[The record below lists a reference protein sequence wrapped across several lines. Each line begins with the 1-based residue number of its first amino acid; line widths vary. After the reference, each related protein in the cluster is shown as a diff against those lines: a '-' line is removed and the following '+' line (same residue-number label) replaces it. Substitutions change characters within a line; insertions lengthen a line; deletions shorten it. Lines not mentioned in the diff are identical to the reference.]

1 MIARDGWA
9 EERAMADYKVES
21 KNTPSRRNHGVFA
34 HVAAWWGE
42 IVQEVPPELARC
54 EFECRSPCSEA
65 CSRKGGR

>member
-1 MIARDGWA
+1 MIARDGRV

-21 KNTPSRRNHGVFA
+21 KNTPSQRNRGVFA
-34 HVAAWWGE
+34 HVAAWW
-42 IVQEVPPELARC
+42 EVPPELARC

>member
-1 MIARDGWA
+1 MIARDDWA
-9 EERAMADYKVES
+9 EERAMADYKIES
-21 KNTPSRRNHGVFA
+21 KSTPSRRNRGVFA

-42 IVQEVPPELARC
+42 IVQEVPPELACC